1 MERDCSKG
9 LKRKDELFMKYLAKD
24 IKNRET
30 IKYILDSLK
39 SVNEY
44 IDTLR
49 EDSFEYDDL
58 CEKVA
63 DRYLEIDE
71 ALVGKCIITDEVTNL
86 AIFRTFTYWDYIKE
100 EITWN
105 EFVNRI
111 KKYSNKLLIDLD

>member
-1 MERDCSKG
+1 
-9 LKRKDELFMKYLAKD
+9 MKFLAKD
-24 IKNRET
+24 IKNKET

-39 SVNEY
+39 PVNEY
-44 IDTLR
+44 IDTLK

-71 ALVGKCIITDEVTNL
+71 ALTGKELITDE
-86 AIFRTFTYWDYIKE
+86 AIKNATFRTFTYWDYIKE

-105 EFVNRI
+105 QFVNKI